1 MAETIL
7 IAEDDIHIA
16 ELIKIILEAK
26 KYETY
31 WARDGQEA
39 LQEAIRLKPDLIL
52 LDVMMPKLNGYEVL
66 RSIKERDDLKHIP
79 VIFVTVR
86 GETDSKVVGLRLGG
100 NDYITKPFDLDELIA
115 RVETALRI
123 KGEHDTLR
131 AQNRRL
137 SELSMTDPLTGLYN
151 RRYLMER
158 FHEEIERA
166 KRYQYPI
173 SCVIVDIDDFK
184 LINDSF
190 GHLKGDQMLQQLAI
204 LMKNTNRVVDILAR
218 YGGEEFLMI
227 LPQTN
232 LGGAEAVGE
241 RYRQLVQDLQILQ
254 NEPDLRVTVSLG
266 ASAYSTHKIGTK
278 ETLLR
283 QAEEA
288 LTEAKRLGKNR
299 IALEGNQRDGFQL
312 TADHSSAKK
321 S

>member
-7 IAEDDIHIA
+7 IAEDDVHIA
-16 ELIKIILEAK
+16 ELIKIILEPKGYITHWAK
-26 KYETY
+26 
-31 WARDGQEA
+31 DGQEA
-39 LQEAIRLKPDLIL
+39 LLEAARLKPDLIL

-66 RSIKERDDLKHIP
+66 RSIKEKEDLKHIP

-123 KGEHDTLR
+123 KGEHDHLR

-137 SELSMTDPLTGLYN
+137 AELSMTDPLTGLYN

-166 KRYQYPI
+166 KRYRYPI
-173 SCVIVDIDDFK
+173 SCLMVDVDEFK
-184 LINDSF
+184 LLNDSQ
-190 GHLKGDQMLQQLAI
+190 GHMKGDQVLQQLAI
-204 LMKNTNRVVDILAR
+204 ILKNTNRVVDILAR
-218 YGGEEFLMI
+218 YGGEEFLLI

-241 RYRQLVQDLQILQ
+241 RYRQAVQNAQIFQ
-254 NEPDLRVTVSLG
+254 NEPALRITVSLG
-266 ASAYSTHKIGTK
+266 GAAYSTDNIGT
-278 ETLLR
+278 EEDLLR
-283 QAEEA
+283 QAGEA
-288 LTEAKRLGKNR
+288 LLEAKRLGKNR
-299 IALEGNQRDGFQL
+299 IALAQPG
-312 TADHSSAKK
+312 SSEPAAN
-321 S
+321 

>member
-7 IAEDDIHIA
+7 IAEDDSHIA

-26 KYETY
+26 GYTTY
-31 WARDGQEA
+31 WAKDGE
-39 LQEAIRLKPDLIL
+39 EAIREVGRVKPDLIL

-66 RSIKERDDLKHIP
+66 RAIKERDELKHIP

-100 NDYITKPFDLDELIA
+100 HDYITKPFDLDELIA

-123 KGEHDTLR
+123 KGEHDSLR

-173 SCVIVDIDDFK
+173 SCLMVDIDDFK

-190 GHLKGDQMLQQLAI
+190 GHLKGDQLLQQLAI
-204 LMKNTNRVVDILAR
+204 MMKNTNRVVDILSR
-218 YGGEEFLMI
+218 YGGEEFIMI

-232 LGGAEAVGE
+232 LGGAETVGE
-241 RYRQLVQDLQILQ
+241 RYRQLVQNTQILQ
-254 NEPDLRVTVSLG
+254 NDPQVKVTVSLG
-266 ASAYSTHKIGTK
+266 AAAFSTANIGSK
-278 ETLLR
+278 EDLLR
-283 QAEEA
+283 MADEA
-288 LTEAKRLGKNR
+288 LFEAKRLGKNR
-299 IALEGNQRDGFQL
+299 VALSRPPEDP
-312 TADHSSAKK
+312 SSN
-321 S
+321 

>member
-7 IAEDDIHIA
+7 IAEDDTHIA

-26 KYETY
+26 GYTTH
-31 WARDGQEA
+31 WAKDGE
-39 LQEAIRLKPDLIL
+39 EAIQEVNRLKPDLIL

-66 RSIKERDDLKHIP
+66 RMIKEKEELKAIP

-123 KGEHDTLR
+123 KGEHDNLR
-131 AQNRRL
+131 SQNRRL

-184 LINDSF
+184 LINDTY
-190 GHLKGDQMLQQLAI
+190 GHLKGDQLLQQLAI
-204 LMKNTNRVVDILAR
+204 IMKNSNRVVDILSR
-218 YGGEEFLMI
+218 YGGEEFIMI

-232 LGGAEAVGE
+232 LGGAETVSE
-241 RYRQLVQDLQILQ
+241 RYRQLVAGFQILPG
-254 NEPDLRVTVSLG
+254 EPDLRITVSMG
-266 ASAYSTHKIGTK
+266 ASAYSTSKIGTK
-278 ETLLR
+278 EELLR
-283 QAEEA
+283 QADEA
-288 LTEAKRLGKNR
+288 LYEAKRLGKNR
-299 IALEGNQRDGFQL
+299 VMLARPETTDLPG
-312 TADHSSAKK
+312 
-321 S
+321 

>member
-7 IAEDDIHIA
+7 IAEDDAHIA

-26 KYETY
+26 NYTTH
-31 WARDGQEA
+31 WAKDGQEA
-39 LQEAIRLKPDLIL
+39 VQEANRLKPDLIL

-66 RSIKERDDLKHIP
+66 RSIKEKEELKHIP

-123 KGEHDTLR
+123 KGENDHLR

-166 KRYQYPI
+166 KRYQYPV
-173 SCVIVDIDDFK
+173 SCLLVDVDDFK
-184 LINDSF
+184 LLNDAH
-190 GHLKGDQMLQQLAI
+190 GHMKGDQVLQQLAI
-204 LMKNTNRVVDILAR
+204 IMKNTNRVVDILAR
-218 YGGEEFLMI
+218 YGGEEFLLI

-241 RYRQLVQDLQILQ
+241 RYRQQVQNAQIFQ
-254 NEPDLRVTVSLG
+254 NDPTLRLTVSLG
-266 ASAYSTHKIGTK
+266 AAAYSTEAIGT
-278 ETLLR
+278 EEELLR
-283 QAEEA
+283 QASEA
-288 LTEAKRLGKNR
+288 LLEAKRLGKNR
-299 IALEGNQRDGFQL
+299 IALAHPGASKLSDN
-312 TADHSSAKK
+312 
-321 S
+321 

>member
-7 IAEDDIHIA
+7 IAEDDAHIA

-26 KYETY
+26 NYTTH
-31 WARDGQEA
+31 WAKDGQEA
-39 LQEAIRLKPDLIL
+39 VQAANQLKPDLIL

-66 RSIKERDDLKHIP
+66 RSIKEKDELKHIP

-123 KGEHDTLR
+123 KGEHDHLR

-158 FHEEIERA
+158 FHEELERA

-173 SCVIVDIDDFK
+173 ACLKVDVDDFK
-184 LINDSF
+184 LLNEAH
-190 GHLKGDQMLQQLAI
+190 GHMKGDQVLQQLAI
-204 LMKNTNRVVDILAR
+204 LLKNTNRVVDILAR
-218 YGGEEFLMI
+218 YGGEQFLLI

-241 RYRQLVQDLQILQ
+241 RYRQQVQSAQIFQ
-254 NEPDLRVTVSLG
+254 NDPALRITVSLG
-266 ASAYSTHKIGTK
+266 VAAYAT
-278 ETLLR
+278 ETIDTEEELLR
-283 QAEEA
+283 QADEA
-288 LTEAKRLGKNR
+288 LLEAKRLGKNR
-299 IALEGNQRDGFQL
+299 LVLAQPG
-312 TADHSSAKK
+312 AAKPSAN
-321 S
+321 